1 MQKPELLIDGLDFG
15 EGPRWHDGLLWYS
28 DFFQHSVYTVSPDG
42 RRELVLDLDTE
53 QPSGLGWLPNGDLLV
68 VAMLERKLIRK
79 KPLYMRIFLILR
91 LGIAMTWLFPN
102 LELHTSV
109 TLVMTM
115 GQELTRKWLTLQLFF
130 PTVKQW

>member
-68 VAMLERKLIRK
+68 AVCVLPPCRILANRFPPLDSNTSMLVNTHSNFLDS
-79 KPLYMRIFLILR
+79 LCFIF
-91 LGIAMTWLFPN
+91 G
-102 LELHTSV
+102 
-109 TLVMTM
+109 
-115 GQELTRKWLTLQLFF
+115 
-130 PTVKQW
+130 

>member
-68 VAMLERKLIRK
+68 VAMLERKLIR
-79 KPLYMRIFLILR
+79 Y
-91 LGIAMTWLFPN
+91 N
-102 LELHTSV
+102 
-109 TLVMTM
+109 
-115 GQELTRKWLTLQLFF
+115 GQETSLHADLSDIATWHCNDM
-130 PTVKQW
+130 VVS